1 MVEML
6 ICRRRSN
13 LEQLSTASP
22 VFYAGSCPAATMTIN
37 SKNGKASQSASTV
50 PDWLALFSETV
61 RIYPLHRILLSTARQ
76 LPESCLFC
84 DLMLDIRRDNV
95 WTSCATDV

>member
-13 LEQLSTASP
+13 LEQLSTAFP
-22 VFYAGSCPAATMTIN
+22 VSYAGSWPGATMTID

-61 RIYPLHRILLSTARQ
+61 CIYPLHRILLLTAGQ
-76 LPESCLFC
+76 LIESCLFC
-84 DLMLDIRRDNV
+84 DLMLDIGRDNV
-95 WTSCATDV
+95 WTSCATDM